1 MDFPKTGIG
10 SGIRPGTPAQSSTQ
24 NQTIQPKLGQQPPEL
39 PKCFGTDY
47 FGKWNMTG
55 MTFESMKIDNTE
67 YQRRCAF
74 CSFFERCYDCNHI
87 RLLRIKR

>member
-1 MDFPKTGIG
+1 MDLHKPMVG
-10 SGIRPGTPAQSSTQ
+10 SGVRPATPSVTSSSSAV
-24 NQTIQPKLGQQPPEL
+24 KQPPEL

-55 MTFESMKIDNTE
+55 MKIDNTE

-74 CSFFERCYDCNHI
+74 CHFFERCYFCNHI

>member
-1 MDFPKTGIG
+1 MEIQRPTIG
-10 SGIRPGTPAQSSTQ
+10 SGLRQANAAAPSVPAAA
-24 NQTIQPKLGQQPPEL
+24 KQQQEL

-55 MTFESMKIDNTE
+55 MTFDSMKIDNTE
-67 YQRRCAF
+67 FQRKCAF
-74 CSFFERCYDCNHI
+74 CPFFDRCYLCNHI

>member
-1 MDFPKTGIG
+1 MDLHKPIVGAG
-10 SGIRPGTPAQSSTQ
+10 ARPTTPATPTSSSTA
-24 NQTIQPKLGQQPPEL
+24 NKQQPPDL

-55 MTFESMKIDNTE
+55 MTFDSMKIDNTE

-74 CSFFERCYDCNHI
+74 CSFFERCYFCNHI

>member
-1 MDFPKTGIG
+1 MDFSKTGIG
-10 SGIRPGTPAQSSTQ
+10 MGMKPAAANNVTSTPA
-24 NQTIQPKLGQQPPEL
+24 PVAKKKEAEL

-55 MTFESMKIDNTE
+55 MTFDSMKIDNTE
-67 YQRRCAF
+67 YQRRCAY
-74 CSFFERCYDCNHI
+74 CDFFDRCYLCNHI

>member
-1 MDFPKTGIG
+1 MDFPKTGFG
-10 SGIRPGTPAQSSTQ
+10 AGMNHPAAGNNQAPASPAPSSM
-24 NQTIQPKLGQQPPEL
+24 KKPPEL

-55 MTFESMKIDNTE
+55 MTFDSMKIDNTE

-74 CSFFERCYDCNHI
+74 CSFFERCYFCNHI

>member
-1 MDFPKTGIG
+1 MDFPKTGLG
-10 SGIRPGTPAQSSTQ
+10 SGMNHTSAPASPAAPAASM
-24 NQTIQPKLGQQPPEL
+24 KKPPEL

-74 CSFFERCYDCNHI
+74 CSFFERCYFCNHI

>member
-1 MDFPKTGIG
+1 MDLHKPIVG
-10 SGIRPGTPAQSSTQ
+10 PGMKPAAPTAQPASSAVASATKK
-24 NQTIQPKLGQQPPEL
+24 PVEL

-55 MTFESMKIDNTE
+55 MTFDSMKIDNTE
-67 YQRRCAF
+67 FQRKCAF
-74 CSFFERCYDCNHI
+74 CSFFDRCYLCNHI

>member
-1 MDFPKTGIG
+1 MDIHKPIVG
-10 SGIRPGTPAQSSTQ
+10 PGMKPAVPTTPASPAASAAVKK
-24 NQTIQPKLGQQPPEL
+24 PAEL

-55 MTFESMKIDNTE
+55 MTFDSMKIDNTE
-67 YQRRCAF
+67 FQRKCAF
-74 CSFFERCYDCNHI
+74 CTFFERCYFCNHI

>member
-1 MDFPKTGIG
+1 MEIQRPTIG
-10 SGIRPGTPAQSSTQ
+10 SGLRQANAATPNAPASVA
-24 NQTIQPKLGQQPPEL
+24 KQQEL

-67 YQRRCAF
+67 FQRKCAF
-74 CSFFERCYDCNHI
+74 CPFFDRCYLCNHI

>member
-1 MDFPKTGIG
+1 MDLHKPMVGVG
-10 SGIRPGTPAQSSTQ
+10 ARPVTPTSTTA
-24 NQTIQPKLGQQPPEL
+24 NSANKQQPPDL

-67 YQRRCAF
+67 FQRKCAF
-74 CSFFERCYDCNHI
+74 C
-87 RLLRIKR
+87 